1 MSIME
6 TLICVFWIIAGVTV
20 VSLVLWF
27 LKSKKKGKVK
37 IETPSSFSAPED
49 KESEG
54 E

>member
-1 MSIME
+1 MLIMD
-6 TLICVFWIIAGVTV
+6 TLICIFWIIVGVAV
-20 VSLVLWF
+20 IGLVLWF
-27 LKSKKKGKVK
+27 LKTKKKGKVK